1 MGKKK
6 KKKKMR
12 SEIRPAISND
22 FRLSPSVASAH
33 TERRTVIIIIV
44 FFFFFSRSGSHR
56 CDSMGAMCNVPLTCR
71 SWQSQLHQLSR
82 HTKKGN
88 SSSSSSDVY
97 LRKKEEHT
105 HKKSMRAII
114 NWSVEEAS
122 WWALLRCR
130 RLFAP
135 RGRRIE
141 GCCCCIYTSLS
152 FLLSLSPFF

>member
-1 MGKKK
+1 MGK
-6 KKKKMR
+6 R
-12 SEIRPAISND
+12 RRRRRWGQRFGRPSATTSVWA
-22 FRLSPSVASAH
+22 RLSPAH
-33 TERRTVIIIIV
+33 TQSEGLSSSSSSSSSS
-44 FFFFFSRSGSHR
+44 SRGRVLIDATRWGR
-56 CDSMGAMCNVPLTCR
+56 CVMFRWRVVRDRASCTNYPD
-71 SWQSQLHQLSR
+71 
-82 HTKKGN
+82 TKKGN
-88 SSSSSSDVY
+88 SSSSDVY